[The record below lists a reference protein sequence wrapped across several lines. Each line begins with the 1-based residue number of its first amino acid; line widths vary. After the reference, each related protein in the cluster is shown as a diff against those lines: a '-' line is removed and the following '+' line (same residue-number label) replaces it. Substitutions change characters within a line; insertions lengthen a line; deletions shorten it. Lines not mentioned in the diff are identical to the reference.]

1 MVVLGDVSLVR
12 VRFVKVW
19 SVGAGTVSY
28 CVLRRV
34 LIRQG
39 FVWQARNKYKGG
51 IKLKFTRRT
60 SYRIKT
66 DPQIVGEYCY
76 ELEQKT
82 GRKLTPKE
90 LVEAARDVNS
100 PLHNEFEWNDTKAAQ
115 KYREQQARYII
126 SSIELVIETVE
137 TEPVLLDLQITESEP
152 YGVKFYHS
160 LDSSKQGYENI
171 FSISNDAEKR
181 KRLLENCLKDIATF
195 REKYNT
201 LRKTL
206 PKLFTVIDGTLE
218 EMGS

>member
-1 MVVLGDVSLVR
+1 MAR
-12 VRFVKVW
+12 
-19 SVGAGTVSY
+19 SVELWRG
-28 CVLRRV
+28 LFR
-34 LIRQG
+34 
-39 FVWQARNKYKGG
+39 QARNKYKGG
-51 IKLKFTRRT
+51 IKLKFTRKK

-66 DPQIVGEYCY
+66 DPQVIGEYCY
-76 ELEQKT
+76 NLEQKK
-82 GRKLTPKE
+82 GGKLTPKE

-115 KYREQQARYII
+115 KYREWQARYII

-160 LDSSKQGYENI
+160 LDGTKSGYENLL
-171 FSISNDAEKR
+171 SISNDSEKR
-181 KRLLENCLKDIATF
+181 KKLLENCLKDIATF

-206 PKLFTVIDGTLE
+206 PKLFAVIDGTLE
-218 EMGS
+218 ETGS